1 MKMIIRLSGWLSKRY
16 ILRFKSLFYIWSL
29 LNKPKQI
36 FICHLL
42 FLLRLIIN
50 FLIASSPIIID
61 CCLLLP
67 TERCLIAGT
76 FPNEA
81 IIYASQ
87 CSLTL
92 IPFKKSVIKNKK
104 ITQFKSKIHH
114 FWLKSND
121 PNWLP
126 INYHYHRNAII
137 KSVTKAANGFR
148 NWEQFRN
155 RCMLVLENVIDF
167 RPS

>member
-1 MKMIIRLSGWLSKRY
+1 MIIRLSGWLSKRY
-16 ILRFKSLFYIWSL
+16 ILRFESLFYIWSL

-104 ITQFKSKIHH
+104 ITQFKEYIKIDRDKSTFKSHRDFDHEIEMTFKH
-114 FWLKSND
+114 F
-121 PNWLP
+121 
-126 INYHYHRNAII
+126 
-137 KSVTKAANGFR
+137 
-148 NWEQFRN
+148 
-155 RCMLVLENVIDF
+155 
-167 RPS
+167 

>member
-1 MKMIIRLSGWLSKRY
+1 M
-16 ILRFKSLFYIWSL
+16 
-29 LNKPKQI
+29 
-36 FICHLL
+36 
-42 FLLRLIIN
+42 
-50 FLIASSPIIID
+50 
-61 CCLLLP
+61 
-67 TERCLIAGT
+67 
-76 FPNEA
+76 
-81 IIYASQ
+81 
-87 CSLTL
+87 LTL

-104 ITQFKSKIHH
+104 ITQFKSKIHP